1 MRAAPRLDRYIAPIC
16 PGIACLLVGP
26 HLTEANL
33 APKLGE
39 DLHGRTNS
47 HHQARASCSQSFIQ
61 SLRAIAHEDVVA
73 VRSIRLGP
81 ILRLDHE

>member
-1 MRAAPRLDRYIAPIC
+1 MTP
-16 PGIACLLVGP
+16 
-26 HLTEANL
+26 EANL